1 MGTVVLYA
9 GALAAGTFRVAKE
22 GDRRAYVLDADA
34 IRWGAR
40 RRFVSRSR
48 LSWCYSSCRQA
59 GRSSSAMRDLWH
71 VRLGVL
77 EAFGFGMRHPDPVT
91 PAECSRV
98 GYLLTCDNLSTP
110 PSPALKG
117 LWHRMDQMGEELC
130 RKLDPDADVHTV

>member
-98 GYLLTCDNLSTP
+98 V
-110 PSPALKG
+110 KG
-117 LWHRMDQMGEELC
+117 LSHLRKKAVALQNCIAATIATAGGRVPHRQACTAGSC
-130 RKLDPDADVHTV
+130 RCTR